1 MKLKKIVCTVALLG
15 TGSAFIVP
23 ATIAAPAIGQSTYYV
38 GGSVGQSKFK
48 DIEPGVATNVDDK
61 DTGYKIYGGYQI
73 SPYWG
78 VEATYF
84 DLGKATANGTILNGS
99 TVIPTNLSAKATAWG
114 LAGVFTAP
122 ISDGFSVFGKL
133 GLVRSELKTSV
144 SAIGVVGNNQKE
156 SSTGANFGFGAK
168 YDFTSNLAIRAEWER
183 LKKMGDDATTGETD
197 IDFVSAGITFKF

>member
-23 ATIAAPAIGQSTYYV
+23 ATIAAPATGQSTYYV

-99 TVIPTNLSAKATAWG
+99 TVVPANLSAKASAWG

-122 ISDGFSVFGKL
+122 ITYGFSVFGKL

-197 IDFVSAGITFKF
+197 IDFVSTGITFKF

>member
-1 MKLKKIVCTVALLG
+1 MELKKIACTVALLG
-15 TGSAFIVP
+15 VGSAFIVP
-23 ATIAAPAIGQSTYYV
+23 ATIAAPATGQSAYYV

-48 DIEPGVATNVDDK
+48 DIEPGVATNIDDK

-73 SPYWG
+73 DPVWG
-78 VEATYF
+78 IEATYF

-99 TVIPTNLSAKATAWG
+99 TVVPANLSAKASAWG

-122 ISDGFSVFGKL
+122 ITYGFSVFGKL